1 MTIIFLIILLILL
14 FYVCYYTFYTIKRR
28 ILRNLAVD
36 VIVTLNRY
44 NVDYWADFGTLLG
57 IVREQDIIFGDND
70 VDVVLV
76 QSSLLEQQM
85 KYVMNDLNLMGY
97 KSKNEETWDAY
108 RTYTTFGLFADL
120 YINKKD
126 DDMKVYLGSTG
137 DTSNISYSLIG
148 TPIYIKWNSI
158 DVKVPENVHDVL
170 IFRYGEDYMTPKNGF
185 KGRNP

>member
-1 MTIIFLIILLILL
+1 MILL
-14 FYVCYYTFYTIKRR
+14 FCVCYYIFHAIIR
-28 ILRNLAVD
+28 IVLRNLAVD
-36 VIVTLNRY
+36 VIVTLNKY
-44 NVDYWADFGTLLG
+44 NVDYWVDFGTLLG
-57 IVREQDIIFGDND
+57 IIREQDIIFGDYD
-70 VDVVLV
+70 VDIVLV

-85 KYVMNDLNLMGY
+85 KYVMKDLNAMGY
-97 KSKNEETWDAY
+97 KCKREEKWDAY
-108 RTYTTFGLFADL
+108 RTYTTFRFPYTDM

-148 TPIYIKWNSI
+148 TPIYIKWNNI

-170 IFRYGEDYMTPKNGF
+170 IFRYGEDYMTPKMWF

>member
-1 MTIIFLIILLILL
+1 MTIIFLIISIIVL
-14 FYVCYYTFYTIKRR
+14 FYVCYYTFYAIKRC

-36 VIVTLNRY
+36 VIVTLNKY
-44 NVDYWADFGTLLG
+44 NVDYWVDFGTLLG

-76 QSSLLEQQM
+76 QSPLLEQQM
-85 KYVMNDLNLMGY
+85 KYVTNDLNAMGY
-97 KSKNEETWDAY
+97 KCKNEETWDAY
-108 RTYTTFGLFADL
+108 RTYTTFGLFVDM

-126 DDMKVYLGSTG
+126 DDIKVYLGSTG
-137 DTSNISYSLIG
+137 ETSNISYSLIG
-148 TPIYIKWNSI
+148 TPIYIKWNNI

-170 IFRYGEDYMTPKNGF
+170 VFRYGEDYMIPKNGF